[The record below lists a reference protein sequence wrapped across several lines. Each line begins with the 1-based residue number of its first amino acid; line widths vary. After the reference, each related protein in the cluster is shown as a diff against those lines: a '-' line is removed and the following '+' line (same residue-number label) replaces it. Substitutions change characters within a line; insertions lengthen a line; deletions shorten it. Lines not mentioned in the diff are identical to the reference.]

1 MTMKDKPKTVA
12 EKIGE
17 CLVYTNSVGAATRA
31 LTKAI
36 RNGAKVDAR
45 VVQRWNEKRKAQEQA
60 MQWPQ

>member
-1 MTMKDKPKTVA
+1 MADKPKTTA

-17 CLVYTNSVGAATRA
+17 CLADANSAGAAIRA

-36 RNGAKVDAR
+36 RNGVKVDAR